1 MWFHISLGFG
11 CLFRWT
17 ESRELG
23 WAKGVDPLRERA
35 NSRRHKPQAQRRA
48 RAGLRPYSESRISR
62 SHHPVAKSL
71 GFQSPKGD
79 PRAEAS
85 NLESW
90 TWRQRGDQAGKI
102 LWGLVIQ
109 LRGSWFCVCPVRRA
123 FGRFLT
129 VWLVHWARHQVLKLS
144 LGICPYYTQ
153 GLGDP
158 GSWGWRCL
166 GFRDLISPPAVPP
179 PHSAS

>member
-1 MWFHISLGFG
+1 MGPAGQLWGPLVSLAFIHIRDSLPEIIPAFECGSSISLGFG

-48 RAGLRPYSESRISR
+48 RAGLRPYSESQISR

-90 TWRQRGDQAGKI
+90 TWGQRGDQAGKI

-129 VWLVHWARHQVLKLS
+129 VWLVH
-144 LGICPYYTQ
+144 
-153 GLGDP
+153 
-158 GSWGWRCL
+158 
-166 GFRDLISPPAVPP
+166 
-179 PHSAS
+179 